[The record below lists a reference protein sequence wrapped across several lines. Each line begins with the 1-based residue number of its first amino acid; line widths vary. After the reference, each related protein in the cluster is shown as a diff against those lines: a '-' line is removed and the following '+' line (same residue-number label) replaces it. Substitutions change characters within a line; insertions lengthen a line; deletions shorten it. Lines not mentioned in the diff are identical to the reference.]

1 MTVMLLLNS
10 LLLSV
15 STWYTLPEPPDSAT
29 FSESLSAEPVEV
41 LVFMARSGWIPD
53 WIDPGELSATLFE
66 QYPSDAAVIA
76 WTASLMN
83 VPFRTETIPV
93 LIEFGDD
100 YIIPDIESIA
110 ANPQLLNAFLRRVQ
124 HIIIAGDEPDE
135 QERIVEIITGSWS
148 DLPLDCKVLSLE
160 VLGKLGIDVTGD
172 IRIEELSDSD
182 LRASA
187 RYCSEIG
194 REYAFSVSGK
204 ETPLERIYAAA
215 CSPLEEA
222 ADMLSDSV
230 WAVRANAIAA
240 CDPAILEP
248 LLDDPIAYVRL
259 SAALARR
266 DAGYPDGIAAVREIA
281 LIEGPVGYMATEELG
296 AADTLLLK
304 EFMISPESGR
314 RISVQTAWLSDSL
327 PVDSIVEEIWIS
339 DPYWLVPISW
349 AWHLVDIS
357 DSLHAETVLQDINSR
372 RSSYTDTAMID
383 EYMAV
388 LYNRLEGVEEED
400 NPEDSGWNQY
410 LLPFDIE
417 TAVPDTVV
425 IRTDAGDLLID
436 LWGDTAPAACS
447 GFLYLA
453 ENGFYDGIS
462 FHRVIPGF
470 VAQAGCPEG
479 VGTGG
484 PGYNLPNER
493 SVMHFGRGVLGMADA
508 GLNTAGS
515 QFFIM
520 LDDHGRLD
528 GRYTVFGS
536 VLNTE
541 FLDEI
546 TVGTIIKEIVFTAE

>member
-29 FSESLSAEPVEV
+29 FFESLSAEPIEV
-41 LVFMARSGWIPD
+41 LIFMARSGWTPD
-53 WIDPGELSATLFE
+53 WIDPGALSATLFE
-66 QYPSDAAVIA
+66 QYPSYAAVIA
-76 WTASLMN
+76 WTASLMD

-93 LIEFGDD
+93 LIEHGDD
-100 YIIPDIESIA
+100 YIIPDTESIA
-110 ANPQLLNAFLRRVQ
+110 ANPQLLNAFLRRIQ
-124 HIIIAGDEPDE
+124 HIIIAGEEPDE

-148 DLPLDCKVLSLE
+148 DLPLDCKALSLE
-160 VLGKLGIDVTGD
+160 VLGKLGIDITGD
-172 IRIEELSDSD
+172 INLEEFGEAD
-182 LRASA
+182 LRSAA
-187 RYCSEIG
+187 RYCSELG
-194 REYAFSVSGK
+194 REYAFNVCGNES
-204 ETPLERIYAAA
+204 PIERIYAAA
-215 CSPLEEA
+215 CSPPEEA
-222 ADMLSDSV
+222 AVMLSDPL
-230 WAVRANAIAA
+230 WAVRSNAVAA

-248 LLDDPIAYVRL
+248 LLDDPIAYVGL

-266 DAGYPDGIAAVREIA
+266 DAGYPDGIATVREIA
-281 LIEGPVGYMATEELG
+281 LIESPVGYMATEELG
-296 AADTLLLK
+296 FADSLLLK
-304 EFMISPESGR
+304 GFMTHGRPGR
-314 RISVQTAWLSDSL
+314 RSAAQTAWLIDSL
-327 PVDSIVEEIWIS
+327 PVDSLLEELWLS
-339 DPYWLVPISW
+339 DPYWVVPISW

-357 DSLHAETVLQDINSR
+357 DSVRAETVLQDISSR
-372 RSSYTDTAMID
+372 RDSYTDTSMID
-383 EYMAV
+383 EYVAV
-388 LYNRLEGVEEED
+388 LYNLLEGVAEEES
-400 NPEDSGWNQY
+400 PEDSGWIQY
-410 LLPFDIE
+410 QLPFDID
-417 TAVPDTVV
+417 TAVPDTVI
-425 IRTDAGDLLID
+425 IRTDAGDILVD

-453 ENGFYDGIS
+453 RSGFYDGIS

-541 FLDEI
+541 LLDEI
-546 TVGTIIKEIVFTAE
+546 TVGTTITEIVFTSE

>member
-1 MTVMLLLNS
+1 MMLTFLLNS

-15 STWYTLPEPPDSAT
+15 STWYTLPEPPDSAAFAES
-29 FSESLSAEPVEV
+29 FSEEPIEV
-41 LVFMARSGWIPD
+41 LIFMARSGWTPD
-53 WIDPGELSATLFE
+53 WIDPGVLSVTLFE

-76 WTASLMN
+76 WTASIMN

-93 LIEFGDD
+93 LIEHGDD
-100 YIIPDIESIA
+100 YIIPDTESIA

-135 QERIVEIITGSWS
+135 LERIVEIITGSWS
-148 DLPLDCKVLSLE
+148 DLPLGSKVLSLE

-172 IRIEELSDSD
+172 IQLEELQEAD
-182 LRASA
+182 LGAAA
-187 RYCSEIG
+187 RYLSELG
-194 REYAFSVSGK
+194 REYAFTVSGS

-215 CSPLEEA
+215 CSPPEEA
-222 ADMLSDSV
+222 ADMLSDPL
-230 WAVRANAIAA
+230 WAVRFNAVAA

-248 LLDDPIAYVRL
+248 LLDDPVAYVRL

-266 DAGYPDGIAAVREIA
+266 DAGYPDGIAVVREIA
-281 LIEGPVGYMATEELG
+281 LIESPVGYMATEELC
-296 AADTLLLK
+296 ADDTLLLK
-304 EFMISPESGR
+304 EFMTSGEPGR
-314 RISVQTAWLSDSL
+314 RIAAQTAWLNDSL
-327 PVDSIVEEIWIS
+327 PVDSLMEVMWIS
-339 DPYWLVPISW
+339 DPYWPVPISW

-357 DSLHAETVLQDINSR
+357 DSVHAQTVLQDINSR
-372 RSSYTDTAMID
+372 RESYTDTAMID
-383 EYMAV
+383 EYTD
-388 LYNRLEGVEEED
+388 LLQSRLEGL
-400 NPEDSGWNQY
+400 PEGESTENSDWTHY
-410 LLPFDIE
+410 YLPFDIE
-417 TAVPDTVV
+417 TAVPDTVI
-425 IRTDAGDLLID
+425 IRTDIGDLLID

-453 ENGFYDGIS
+453 ESGFYHGIS
-462 FHRVIPGF
+462 FHIVIPGF

-528 GRYTVFGS
+528 GRYSAIGCVI
-536 VLNTE
+536 NTE
-541 FLDEI
+541 ILDQI
-546 TVGTIIKEIVFTAE
+546 TVGTVITDIVFSI

>member
-15 STWYTLPEPPDSAT
+15 STWYTLPEPPDSAA

-41 LVFMARSGWIPD
+41 LIFMARSGWIPD
-53 WIDPGELSATLFE
+53 WIDPGTLSAALFE
-66 QYPSDAAVIA
+66 QYPSDASVIA

-93 LIEFGDD
+93 LIEYGND

-110 ANPQLLNAFLRRVQ
+110 VNPQLLNAFLRRVQ

-135 QERIVEIITGSWS
+135 QERIVEVITGSWS

-172 IRIEELSDSD
+172 IRIEELSDAD

-187 RYCSEIG
+187 RYCSELG
-194 REYAFSVSGK
+194 REYAFTLAGN
-204 ETPLERIYAAA
+204 EIPLERIYTAA
-215 CSPLEEA
+215 CSPPEEA
-222 ADMLSDSV
+222 ADMLSDPL
-230 WAVRANAIAA
+230 WAVRANAITV

-248 LLDDPIAYVRL
+248 LLDDPVAYVRL

-266 DAGYPDGIAAVREIA
+266 EAGYPDGIAAVRKIA
-281 LIEGPVGYMATEELG
+281 HTESPVGYMATEELG
-296 AADTLLLK
+296 AGDTLLLK
-304 EFMISPESGR
+304 EFMISEEPGR
-314 RISVQTAWLSDSL
+314 RIAVQTAWLSDSL

-339 DPYWLVPISW
+339 DPYWLIPISW

-357 DSLHAETVLQDINSR
+357 DSIHAETVLQAINSR
-372 RSSYTDTAMID
+372 RESYTDTAMID
-383 EYMAV
+383 EYVAV
-388 LYNRLEGVEEED
+388 LQNLLEGAPEELTAED
-400 NPEDSGWNQY
+400 PGWTQY
-410 LLPFDIE
+410 DLPFDIK
-417 TAVPDTVV
+417 TSVPDTVIV
-425 IRTDAGDLLID
+425 RTDAGDLLIK

-453 ENGFYDGIS
+453 RSEFYDGIS

-470 VAQAGCPEG
+470 VAQAGCPQG

-546 TVGTIIKEIVFTAE
+546 TVGTIITEIVLTDE